1 MVTYN
6 DFNLN
11 INEKLQGYTNSGKSA
26 LMNQLTGSEHVKSDD
41 ILFQTLDT
49 TTRKLLLPSG
59 NKALI
64 LDTIGFITNLPH
76 ELVQS
81 FKSTLE
87 EVIFAD
93 IVLHVR
99 DIANE
104 YSEDQKKTVLSV
116 LKEIGV
122 EEGFYTKKMVGIFLN

>member
-1 MVTYN
+1 
-6 DFNLN
+6 
-11 INEKLQGYTNSGKSA
+11 
-26 LMNQLTGSEHVKSDD
+26 MNQLTGSEQVKSDD

-104 YSEDQKKTVLSV
+104 YSDDQKRTVLSV

-122 EEGFYTKKMVGIFLN
+122 EEGFYTKKMVGF